1 MAWFRIDNRLVHG
14 QVIEG
19 WLPYLNAGRL
29 IIVNDGLAGDKL
41 QQQIMRL
48 AIPGRILVLFITIEQ
63 ARATYEKLETE
74 KGNSL
79 FLFSNC
85 QDVRRMAE
93 QGVSIPLL
101 NVGNMH
107 YARGKR
113 QLCPH
118 VAVSEADSDCLDFF
132 RRAGTHLDF
141 RSVPSDVPVV
151 EEW

>member
-19 WLPYLNAGRL
+19 WLPYLDAGHL
-29 IIVNDGLAGDKL
+29 IIVNDALANDML

-48 AIPGRILVLFITIEQ
+48 AIPGRISVLFILVEQ
-63 ARATYEKLETE
+63 GRAVFDKLESE
-74 KGNSL
+74 KRSSL

-85 QDVRRMAE
+85 QDVRRVAE
-93 QGVSIPLL
+93 AGVCIPLL

-118 VAVSEADSDCLDFF
+118 VAVSDADSDCLDFF